1 MDTLFI
7 NGRIWTADPGRPWA
21 EALAVRGDRILAVGG
36 EAEAR
41 RLAGPDAEVIDLER
55 GLVLP
60 GLIDSHTHF
69 LGGGLSL
76 LNLNLRD
83 ARSREEFTARIAA
96 KARSLHKGRWIVQ
109 GNWDQTLFTP
119 AELPRLEWIDP
130 ATPDHPVF
138 VDRFDLHMSLANSL
152 ALRLAGI
159 IRDTPSPDGG
169 EIVKDPRT
177 GEPTGILKDAARDI
191 VAERVGPPSP
201 AEKRTALQ
209 AALAEAARFGLTSVT
224 DMADAQ
230 TYEAYLDFLRS
241 GLVTC
246 RVSAY
251 IRVDEAGLFAGL
263 REKTPPGQNLLRL
276 GGVKGFTDGSLGSG
290 TALFFEPYAD
300 DPATCGIPARQ
311 MVPEGIMDRRL
322 MEAEQAG
329 LQAAVHAIGDKANSL
344 LLDMFERVFR
354 AAGPRDRRWRIEHAQ
369 HLRPADIGRFGRL
382 GIIASVQPYHA
393 ADDGRW
399 AEKKIGPERV
409 KTTFAFRSL
418 LDSGAVL
425 AFGSDWT
432 VAPLDPLTGI
442 HAAATRRTI
451 DGRNPGGWNPT
462 EIISLEEA
470 VLGYTRNGAYA
481 EFAERDKGS
490 LEPGKLA
497 DFAVL
502 DRDIFR
508 LGPDSIPEARCRMT
522 VVGGRVVFPPDR
534 AGRRP

>member
-1 MDTLFI
+1 MDTLYI

-69 LGGGLSL
+69 LEGGLSL

-119 AELPRLEWIDP
+119 AELPRREWIDP

-138 VDRFDLHMSLANSL
+138 VDRFDLHMSLANSM

-159 IRDTPSPDGG
+159 TRDTPSPDGG
-169 EIVKDPRT
+169 EIVKDRRT

-191 VAERVGPPSP
+191 VAERIGPPSP

-230 TYEAYLDFLRS
+230 TYESYLDFMRS
-241 GLVTC
+241 GLLTC
-246 RVSAY
+246 RVSVH
-251 IRVDEAGLFAGL
+251 IRVDEAGLFSGL

-354 AAGPRDRRWRIEHAQ
+354 ASGPRDRRWRIEHAQ

-409 KTTFAFRSL
+409 ETTFAFRSL

-451 DGRNPGGWNPT
+451 DGRNPGGWNPA
-462 EIISLEEA
+462 ERISLEEA
-470 VLGYTRNGAYA
+470 VLGYTRNAAYA
-481 EFAERDKGS
+481 EFSERDKGS
-490 LEPGKLA
+490 LEPGMLA
-497 DFAVL
+497 DLTVL
-502 DRDIFR
+502 DKDIFR
-508 LGPDSIPEARCRMT
+508 LGADSIPEARCRMT
-522 VVGGRVVFPPDR
+522 IVGGRVVFPPDR